1 LPDPVSTGAGAVKTP
16 LTEEAYDN
24 YQEAGRIAREILK
37 KGSGM
42 IETGGS
48 IRDIVVEIEEM
59 VHMTGAGL
67 AFPLNLS
74 LNEDAAHDTAS
85 WDDDRIFTQGDVVKL
100 DLGVHIDGYIA
111 DTATT
116 VDLGDNGLLIEAS
129 QSALESAISLV
140 KPGVM
145 VRDLGEAIQKEIE
158 NRGFRPVINLTGHG
172 LKRYTIHTPP
182 TIPNFLTQ
190 GGGKLESGMV
200 FAIEPFATTGSGR
213 VSDKARV
220 EIFSQ
225 VGIKPVRLAPAR
237 KILERVR
244 ERRGMPF
251 ARRWIQVE
259 KQDFALATL
268 ISQGIVR
275 PYPVLADIP
284 GSLVSQHEHT
294 LIVTEDG
301 VIVITA

>member
-1 LPDPVSTGAGAVKTP
+1 VKKP
-16 LTEEAYDN
+16 PTEEACDN
-24 YQEAGRIAREILK
+24 YREAGRIAREILK

-48 IRDIVVEIEEM
+48 IRDVVVEIEEM

-85 WDDDRIFTQGDVVKL
+85 LDDGRVFASGDVVKL

-116 VDLGDNGLLIEAS
+116 VDLGDNALLLEAS
-129 QSALESAISLV
+129 QSALESAIRLV
-140 KPGVM
+140 KPGIM

-158 NRGFRPVINLTGHG
+158 TRGFRPIINLTGHG

-182 TIPNFLTQ
+182 TIPNFLAP

-237 KILERVR
+237 KILEMVR

-259 KQDFALATL
+259 KQEFALAALVT
-268 ISQGIVR
+268 QGIVR
-275 PYPVLADIP
+275 AYPVLADIP

-301 VIVITA
+301 CIVITA

>member
-1 LPDPVSTGAGAVKTP
+1 MVGP
-16 LTEEAYDN
+16 
-24 YQEAGRIAREILK
+24 GR
-37 KGSGM
+37 
-42 IETGGS
+42 S
-48 IRDIVVEIEEM
+48 IREVVVEIEES
-59 VHMTGAGL
+59 VYKKGAGL

-85 WDDDRIFTQGDVVKL
+85 VDDERIFAQGDVVKL
-100 DLGVHIDGYIA
+100 DLGVHLDGYIA

-116 VDLGDNGLLIEAS
+116 VDLGDHAILLEAS
-129 QSALESAISLV
+129 RCALESSIRLV

-145 VRDLGEAIQKEIE
+145 VKDLGEAIQREIE
-158 NRGFRPVINLTGHG
+158 TRGFRPIINLTGHG
-172 LKRYTIHTPP
+172 LARYTIHTPP
-182 TIPNFLTQ
+182 NIPNFSAP
-190 GGGKLESGMV
+190 GGGKLGPDTV

-237 KILERVR
+237 KILEIVR

-251 ARRWIQVE
+251 ARRWIPVE

-268 ISQGIVR
+268 VSQGVMR
-275 PYPVLADIP
+275 PYPVLADVP

-301 VIVITA
+301 CIVTTA